1 MLIERVIREF
11 GYDTPIFAEEI
22 LELFNEFTRA
32 YVFRLVKK
40 AENAGELVCYS
51 RGVYYVPRKTFFG
64 VSTICSEQVAEKK
77 YLRDGDSI
85 YGIYSGLSLLNQF
98 GITTQVPNILEIVTN
113 NETTRKR
120 KVVIDGKEFIL
131 RKARCEITSE
141 NYPEYS
147 LLQLFNDIDQ
157 QDSLDE
163 FAKGQ
168 IGEYIRKNQ
177 LTNERINAMSLF
189 FPAMASKNMLR
200 SGVLNGT
207 L

>member
-32 YVFRLVKK
+32 YVFRLIKK

-64 VSTICSEQVAEKK
+64 ASTICSEQVAEKK
-77 YLRDGDSI
+77 YLRDGDSV

-200 SGVLNGT
+200 SGVLNGA